1 MMISQQPT
9 LEAHNKPNIL
19 ETNHNLQA
27 DPQIPYK
34 QKSENQK
41 LKSQNKYA
49 KLMLFANIE

>member
-1 MMISQQPT
+1 MISQQPT